1 MTNSSL
7 NHKIRDIWYS
17 ATRFQDICPTNK
29 SIIWNSVYVRQL
41 PTANRFLLTGKA
53 SYCVLIANC
62 ILLTAF
68 LLLSMCE
75 KLSKYRYWGFIIL
88 LHLHQYLIQKMIFL
102 LETFKF
108 NHCNNKV
115 PTPPSEFSKKNH
127 IIYDTMDEK
136 RSPIPPPIFSEIN
149 SEYTN
154 VCNIFY
160 GCFLVCF
167 IYRFWAWRSIW

>member
-29 SIIWNSVYVRQL
+29 SIIWNSEYVSQL

-62 ILLTAF
+62 ILLTSF

-75 KLSKYRYWGFIIL
+75 KKLSKYRYWGLIIL
-88 LHLHQYLIQKMIFL
+88 LHLHHYLIQKMIFL
-102 LETFKF
+102 LET
-108 NHCNNKV
+108 
-115 PTPPSEFSKKNH
+115 SS
-127 IIYDTMDEK
+127 IIVTIKYQPLLLNFQKISFMIQWMKE

-149 SEYTN
+149 SGYTN
-154 VCNIFY
+154 VYNISY
-160 GCFLVCF
+160 DCFFF
-167 IYRFWAWRSIW
+167 IHACTEMKT

>member
-115 PTPPSEFSKKNH
+115 PTPPSEFSKKNPYH
-127 IIYDTMDEK
+127 LWYNGWK
-136 RSPIPPPIFSEIN
+136 KIPNTPTHF
-149 SEYTN
+149 
-154 VCNIFY
+154 
-160 GCFLVCF
+160 
-167 IYRFWAWRSIW
+167 FWNKFWIHKCM

>member
-29 SIIWNSVYVRQL
+29 SIIWNSVYVSQL

-62 ILLTAF
+62 ILLTSF

-75 KLSKYRYWGFIIL
+75 KKLSKYRYWGLIIL
-88 LHLHQYLIQKMIFL
+88 LHLHHYLIQKMIFL

-115 PTPPSEFSKKNH
+115 PTPHSEFSKN
-127 IIYDTMDEK
+127 IIYDTMDERK
-136 RSPIPPPIFSEIN
+136 IPNTPTHFFWIN
-149 SEYTN
+149 SGYTN
-154 VCNIFY
+154 VYNISY
-160 GCFLVCF
+160 DCFF
-167 IYRFWAWRSIW
+167 IFFFIHACTEMKT